1 MGTGLFVTGTDT
13 EVGKTCCSLGLMV
26 CLQQA
31 GYRVAAMKPVASGC
45 QRTTAGLRNEDAL
58 LLSQCAS
65 VSLDYPQV
73 NPYPL
78 APPIAPHIAA
88 ATAGIE
94 IQPTV
99 IKAVFDSL
107 STLADRV
114 VVEGIG
120 GWAVPINGK
129 QTMADL
135 AVLLDLPVVL
145 VVGLRLGCLN
155 HALLTAEAISR
166 AGLPFGGWIANSI
179 ESTKLAWEKENIEAL
194 RERLPAPLLGTV
206 PYLSRPVPGKVAAFL
221 DKELCIA
228 AVQRD
233 ADKGS
238 CFKGGELSQ

>member
-26 CLQQA
+26 CLQRA

-45 QRTTAGLRNEDAL
+45 QRTAAGLRNEDAL

-65 VSLDYPQV
+65 FSLDYQQV

-99 IKAVFDSL
+99 IKAAFDSL
-107 STLADRV
+107 STLADKV

-120 GWAVPINGK
+120 GWAVPINSK
-129 QTMADL
+129 HTMADM

-166 AGLPFGGWIANSI
+166 TGLPFGGWIANRI
-179 ESTKLAWEKENIEAL
+179 EATKFAWEEENIETL

-206 PYLSRPVPGKVAAFL
+206 PYLSRPAPERVASFFDLEQCLVAA
-221 DKELCIA
+221 
-228 AVQRD
+228 QGS
-233 ADKGS
+233 ADKALLGQS
-238 CFKGGELSQ
+238 NKNG